1 MYFVHGVAS
10 AMARVGVRPTSKE
23 VAPLCGR
30 VSSERQRSDWESGLR
45 AETWP
50 NFSSLNQVKRFVEI
64 RNVTFTT
71 AASGVLA
78 TELMLHDRGYAG
90 DLYEDRECYVVAQNS
105 YITGLDHVSFAS
117 ICATAS
123 AAENKPWEDC
133 FCPLVSQTA
142 TLFNEL
148 VSGRLIT
155 AALARDILTTIKQF
169 VPAFTGRVSNDFNG
183 RRESLEHLR
192 RARYEAAGKVA
203 QKKYYKKITGAQAEY
218 YPG

>member
-1 MYFVHGVAS
+1 MPRPTGVDLHKLFGPTTPPHGWELRVDYHMYFVHGVAS

-23 VAPLCGR
+23 VATLCGR

-90 DLYEDRECYVVAQNS
+90 DLYEDRECM
-105 YITGLDHVSFAS
+105 
-117 ICATAS
+117 C
-123 AAENKPWEDC
+123 
-133 FCPLVSQTA
+133 
-142 TLFNEL
+142 
-148 VSGRLIT
+148 
-155 AALARDILTTIKQF
+155 
-169 VPAFTGRVSNDFNG
+169 
-183 RRESLEHLR
+183 
-192 RARYEAAGKVA
+192 
-203 QKKYYKKITGAQAEY
+203 
-218 YPG
+218 